1 MNRDWIDNLYNEI
14 FSKVDITH
22 ITSTLKENGVW
33 YMKNVFTVERLKA
46 IVKEIRKALSS
57 LGIDT
62 FSAANERKIPK
73 KVRGI
78 IKLGFGFANE
88 PIFWYLRVV
97 LNVLME
103 RFLGTKLNLA
113 SFDTMNETFGNST
126 MRKNP
131 HVDVLFGDYKT
142 ENLQCLFQFYVKED
156 ENDEEEEEEDGYTV
170 LDCEDDSIPADMA
183 GFSYYK
189 GSHLPSV
196 RSNLQQKFKKLIPDG
211 SWELPNKD
219 KDEANRILNYLEKDL
234 KCENSRIA
242 FNNCLVIFDGA
253 LVHYAGN
260 PKFESKE
267 DKKKNEHLVRY
278 AVYASIKTAYE
289 VPETDMQKRINWLF
303 NLGSNTSGKGTGHQ
317 IKDPQFPAI
326 RVYENEMEVYDIIK
340 NGYGKR
346 PKVLLTSFQKK
357 LVFSGDNNVVNFDF
371 TAFGIKDK
379 TVFEEEIS
387 KLSGV
392 TFLAMN
398 SDFKKNAINK
408 DKLEAKTIVNQ
419 LVEYNEFKKNNLL
432 KRKRMIE
439 EEEEEEDSDS
449 DNDE

>member
-14 FSKVDITH
+14 FSKVDITQ

-33 YMKNVFTVERLKA
+33 YMKNVFTDDRLKA

-62 FSAANERKIPK
+62 TEQKIPK

-131 HVDVLFGDYKT
+131 HVDVLFGEYKT
-142 ENLQCLFQFYVKED
+142 ENLQCLFQFYAKED
-156 ENDEEEEEEDGYTV
+156 ANDNDDDDDGYTV
-170 LDCEDDSIPADMA
+170 LGCEDDSIPTDMA

-189 GSHLPSV
+189 GSHLPSI

-211 SWELPNKD
+211 TWELPNKD
-219 KDEANRILNYLEKDL
+219 KVEANAILNYLEKYLD
-234 KCENSRIA
+234 CENSRIT

-267 DKKKNEHLVRY
+267 AKKKNEHLVRY

-303 NLGSNTSGKGTGHQ
+303 NLGGNSSGKGTGHQ

-326 RVYENEMEVYDIIK
+326 RVYENEMEAYEIIK

-357 LVFSGDNNVVNFDF
+357 LVFSDDGKIVNFDF
-371 TAFGIKDK
+371 NAFGIKDK

-398 SDFKKNAINK
+398 SEKKKNMINN
-408 DKLEAKTIVNQ
+408 DKLEAKTVVNQ
-419 LVEYNEFKKNNLL
+419 LVDYNEFKKNNLL

-439 EEEEEEDSDS
+439 EEDSDS
-449 DNDE
+449 DSDSDE